1 MKELKT
7 LVAYTAVFLLLL
19 FAANL
24 VSREFVYGTI
34 VVCLACWCIGYAA
47 VFLYIKHSG
56 SKQVCSGGDDAKAL
70 EALSKQASEWK
81 RKEKS
86 MLEHALDVICSI
98 DINQKFL
105 SVNQASLKVW
115 GYTPDELIGNEVAS
129 FLVDEDR
136 KGTLSNLI
144 GAEKSADTINFENR
158 LRTKDGK
165 TLDLMWSAHW
175 SVADQALFCVVRDI
189 SERKSY
195 ELALKESEA
204 RIREIFSRMPVGLL
218 IVNRSGF
225 IEQANA
231 TAGLLCAISQEEL
244 LGKSFREFLPDL
256 DVDFKADGFA
266 KELQD
271 RDAWLYPQISLKQ
284 QSGAQVVVQV
294 SVSKTKIRS
303 AQKFLFVLVDM
314 SEREELEKAK
324 RQFMAMVSHELRSPL
339 TSLGLSLS
347 LLTRPHIAELSDAGK
362 LIVEKNSAEVERLI
376 RLVNDLLDIEKM
388 QAGKFQLH
396 MQNTKLNEVVQRSF
410 QAIQHL
416 ADTRRI
422 KLNYRESDIICSCDG
437 ARVIQVLINLLSN
450 AIKVSASE
458 SEVGVEASLKAGSE
472 DAGTVVICVR
482 DRGPGIAEKDRA
494 LIFESFEQGQ
504 GSAQSAPLPG
514 SSSGTGLGLPISKAI
529 VEQHGGRMWLE
540 CPSSGG
546 SEFYFSLKAVL
557 KEESTGAED
566 SRS

>member
-1 MKELKT
+1 MKDLKP
-7 LVAYTAVFLLLL
+7 LVAYTAVFLALLY
-19 FAANL
+19 AANML
-24 VSREFVYGTI
+24 IKEFVCGTI
-34 VVCLACWCIGYAA
+34 LVCIAGWCVGYAA
-47 VFLYIKHSG
+47 VFLYIRHSQC
-56 SKQVCSGGDDAKAL
+56 KQISQGGDDAKTL
-70 EALSKQASEWK
+70 EAMSKQISEWK

-115 GYTPDELIGNEVAS
+115 GYKPDELIGNDVAS

-158 LRTKDGK
+158 LKTKDGK
-165 TLDLMWSAHW
+165 TLDLLWSAHW

-195 ELALKESEA
+195 ELSLKESEA

-231 TAGLLCAISQEEL
+231 TAGLMCALSQDEL
-244 LGKSFREFLPDL
+244 IGKSFREFLPDL
-256 DVDFKADGFA
+256 DADFNSDGFA
-266 KELQD
+266 KTLQD
-271 RDAWLYPQISLKQ
+271 KDACFYPQISLKQ
-284 QSGAQVVVQV
+284 QSGAQVLVQV

-303 AQKFLFVLVDM
+303 SQKFLFVLVDM

-347 LLTRPHIAELSDAGK
+347 LLTRPHIAQLSDSGK
-362 LIVEKNSAEVERLI
+362 LILEKNSAEVERLI

-396 MQNTKLNEVVQRSF
+396 MQNTRLNELVQRSF
-410 QAIQHL
+410 HAIQHL

-422 KLNYRESDIICSCDG
+422 KLNFRESEIICFCDG

-458 SEVGVEASLKAGSE
+458 SEVNVEACLKAESE
-472 DAGTVVICVR
+472 GADVVVVCVR

-504 GSAQSAPLPG
+504 GSGQGAHAPG
-514 SSSGTGLGLPISKAI
+514 STSGTGLGLPISKAI

-540 CPSSGG
+540 CPSTGG
-546 SEFYFSLKAVL
+546 SEFYFSLKAAPN
-557 KEESTGAED
+557 EESAVVEE
-566 SRS
+566 